1 MVDNRYEISKCLKH
15 FDRYSRD
22 KQEKIQPFIEQFL
35 NKKISSDSF
44 YAYLLENKLLIPE
57 LRLLQIGTPNTGEVI
72 GSDDELRK
80 ILRDVIIEN
89 KIPSLM
95 QINNLNY

>member
-15 FDRYSRD
+15 YDRYSREN
-22 KQEKIQPFIEQFL
+22 QEKIQPFIEQFL
-35 NKKISSDSF
+35 NKKISSHSF
-44 YAYLLENKLLIPE
+44 YEYLLENKLLVPE
-57 LRLLQIGTPNTGEVI
+57 LRLLQIGTQNNGEVI

-89 KIPSLM
+89 KIPILL
-95 QINNLNY
+95 QINNLEY